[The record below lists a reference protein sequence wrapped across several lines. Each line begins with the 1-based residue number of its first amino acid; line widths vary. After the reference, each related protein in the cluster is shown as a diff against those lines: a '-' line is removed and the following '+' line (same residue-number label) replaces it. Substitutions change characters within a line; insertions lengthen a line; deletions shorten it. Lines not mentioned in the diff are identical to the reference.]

1 MADDYDEFDYV
12 PDDIEN
18 EYDYQ
23 IKKNPEIVKENKN
36 KDIELSYGNS
46 TNPKKTLTIEDE
58 EKYNFEDLD
67 KKYDS
72 KKFLEE
78 EEKYKK
84 NDDDEEII
92 YDNLDEDEDIDKKQ
106 IKEKPLLREISY
118 FENENGLKKQK
129 INPIRQKY
137 NIKNN
142 HNSRVVSE
150 IPKIDQTEFSQIGE
164 SKINMNQSNEKF
176 KNSNIQ
182 LDLYYNNNLNK
193 SIKII

>member
-1 MADDYDEFDYV
+1 MADEYEEFDYV

-84 NDDDEEII
+84 NEDDDEII
-92 YDNLDEDEDIDKKQ
+92 YDNLEEDEEIDKKQ

-118 FENENGLKKQK
+118 FENENVSRRKK
-129 INPIRQKY
+129 INPIGEKY

-142 HNSRVVSE
+142 QNSRVVSE
-150 IPKIDQTEFSQIGE
+150 IPKLDQTEFSQIGE
-164 SKINMNQSNEKF
+164 SKVNMNQSNEKF

-182 LDLYYNNNLNK
+182 PDLYYNNNLNK
-193 SIKII
+193 STKYI